1 MDIRAFRTT
10 SEVVYSMWCNFLR
23 TRGSG
28 HVFHCDVHNKGR
40 QLTIVGCTILI
51 KIVQIFFA
59 SEIGSSIGSI
69 ILPSPSCICNEF
81 LRILEIFIWE
91 SVLWLFALIFL
102 SLPSSLCSYL
112 DLQECISPSHPLAP
126 VKKAYCQGHHL
137 PFNIGEGHLT
147 YRHRDFQDILRVK
160 GWVMSSWVGGIST
173 TNFCLF
179 RATQNELGMM
189 FIAQNW

>member
-1 MDIRAFRTT
+1 MYFIHPFISTYRNCTTGTTFFEQRQNVAFNKTACDDHCARAPRESAYVAISQLAAIHIGLLVSCSASSLLYHAAHFYLFDMDIRAFRTT

-51 KIVQIFFA
+51 KMVQIFFA

-81 LRILEIFIWE
+81 LRILEIFI
-91 SVLWLFALIFL
+91 
-102 SLPSSLCSYL
+102 
-112 DLQECISPSHPLAP
+112 
-126 VKKAYCQGHHL
+126 
-137 PFNIGEGHLT
+137 
-147 YRHRDFQDILRVK
+147 
-160 GWVMSSWVGGIST
+160 
-173 TNFCLF
+173 
-179 RATQNELGMM
+179 
-189 FIAQNW
+189 